1 VLAYSPTYEYYNSV
15 TLSRDEAKN
24 EDVFAATV
32 VTLRDRFSEWTF
44 RVKKDLLVLG
54 TDEMF
59 DDVRGRHISTR
70 ITEPSL
76 ANHAL
81 YDGCRVVNTTITDG
95 THHFYVY
102 YLQEQRGVPA
112 CMRR

>member
-1 VLAYSPTYEYYNSV
+1 VLTYSPTYEYYNRV

-24 EDVFAATV
+24 EDVLAATV
-32 VTLRDRFSEWTF
+32 VTLRDRFSEWIF
-44 RVKKDLLVLG
+44 RVNKDLLVLG

-59 DDVRGRHISTR
+59 DDVRSRHISTH
-70 ITEPSL
+70 ITEPFL
-76 ANHAL
+76 ADHAL
-81 YDGCRVVNTTITDG
+81 YDVCRIVNTTTTDG
-95 THHFYVY
+95 THHFYAY